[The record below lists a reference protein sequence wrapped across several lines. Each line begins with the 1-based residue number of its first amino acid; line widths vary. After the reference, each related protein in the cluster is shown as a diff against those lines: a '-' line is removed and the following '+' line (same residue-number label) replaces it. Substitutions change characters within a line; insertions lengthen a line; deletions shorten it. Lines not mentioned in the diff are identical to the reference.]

1 MNSSIIFENCYFN
14 WTSNNFTNSGTI
26 ENSNFGTIRREK
38 PMTQRKNIS
47 DAEEYMKNHINAYEI
62 KNGYLLTETSKNGT
76 RVVKFLK
83 K

>member
-14 WTSNNFTNSGTI
+14 WTSNNFNNSGTI